1 MKVNAY
7 KLPLSLLA
15 ASVLTAPLAFAEQS
29 SVASGVKQALSDSK
43 VKLHFRAR
51 YEGVDQEGLDKDASA
66 LTLKS
71 RITLNTGAFNGFSMG
86 VEVDNITA
94 LADDY
99 NSTAN
104 GKAEYPVVADPEG
117 TDVNQGFLKYSNGG
131 LTAIAGRQRINH
143 DEQRFI
149 GGVGW
154 RQNEQTY
161 DGYRFQFKASDA
173 VSFDYSYINNINRI
187 FGPSGAKSDL
197 SGDFHFGNAAFKI
210 NKDHKISAFA
220 YLLDFE
226 TAAGLSTDT
235 YGFLYKGKLGPVN
248 VKASYASQGD
258 TGDNANNFSTDYYN
272 VEAGSKLG
280 PITLLAGVESLGS
293 DNGVG
298 FSTPLA
304 TLHKWNGFADKFL
317 STPANGLEDVYFT
330 VKGKVGGVKLVATY
344 HDFSSDVG
352 SIDYGSEL
360 DLVAA
365 YKVNKNYNV
374 LVKYASYSADAYA
387 TDTDKLILQLVAN
400 F

>member
-1 MKVNAY
+1 MKVNAL
-7 KLPLSLLA
+7 KLPLALLA
-15 ASVLTAPLAFAEQS
+15 TTVLAAPAAFAEQS
-29 SVASGVKQALSDSK
+29 TLASGVKQALSDSK

-51 YEGVDQEGLDKDASA
+51 YEGVDQEGIGKDASA

-104 GKAEYPVVADPEG
+104 GETQYPVVADPEG
-117 TDVNQGFLKYSNGG
+117 TDVNQGFLKYRNDG

-161 DGYRFQFKASDA
+161 DGYRALYKASDS
-173 VSFDYSYINNINRI
+173 VSFDYSYIYNINRI
-187 FGPSGAKSDL
+187 FGPSGAKADL

-226 TAAGLSTDT
+226 TAAGLSTNT
-235 YGFLYKGKLGPVN
+235 YGFLYKGKFGPLN
-248 VKASYASQGD
+248 VKASYASQS
-258 TGDNANNFSTDYYN
+258 DNADNPADFDTDYYN

-280 PITLLAGVESLGS
+280 AITLLAGVESLGS

-317 STPANGLEDVYFT
+317 GTPANGLEDVYFT
-330 VKGKVGGVKLVATY
+330 VKGKVGGVKLTATY

-352 SIDYGSEL
+352 SIDYGQEL

-365 YKVNKNYNV
+365 YAVSKNYKV
-374 LVKYASYSADAYA
+374 LVKYASYSADDYA

>member
-29 SVASGVKQALSDSK
+29 ALTSGIKQALSDSK
-43 VKLHFRAR
+43 VNVSFRAR
-51 YEGVDQEGLDKDASA
+51 YEGVDQEGFEKDASA

-71 RITLNTGAFNGFSMG
+71 RITLKTGAYNGFSMG
-86 VEVDNITA
+86 MEVDNVTA
-94 LADDY
+94 LADGY

-104 GKAEYPVVADPEG
+104 GETEYPVVADPEG
-117 TDVNQGFLKYSNGG
+117 TDVNQGYLKYAEGNF
-131 LTAIAGRQRINH
+131 TAIAGRQRILHNN
-143 DEQRFI
+143 QRFV

-161 DGYRFQFKASDA
+161 DGYRVQYKANDA
-173 VSFDYSYINNINRI
+173 ISFDYSYVHNVNRI
-187 FGPSGAKSDL
+187 FGPDGAKSDL
-197 SGDFHFGNAAFKI
+197 SGDFHLANAAFKI

-226 TAAGLSTDT
+226 TAAGMSTDT
-235 YGFLYKGKLGPVN
+235 YGVLYNGKFGPVKVN
-248 VKASYASQGD
+248 ASYASQGD
-258 TGDNANNFSTDYYN
+258 NADNPTDFDADYYN

-280 PITLLAGVESLGS
+280 PVTIMAGIESLGS
-293 DNGVG
+293 DNGVA

-304 TLHKWNGFADKFL
+304 TLHKFQGFADKFL
-317 STPANGLEDVYFT
+317 GTPANGVEDVYFT
-330 VKGKVGGVKLVATY
+330 VKGKVGGVKLAATY
-344 HDFSSDVG
+344 HDLSSDVG
-352 SIDYGSEL
+352 GIDYGKEL

-374 LVKYASYSADAYA
+374 LVKYANYSADDHA
-387 TDTDKLILQLVAN
+387 TDTDKLWLQLVAK

>member
-29 SVASGVKQALSDSK
+29 ALTSGIKQALSDSK
-43 VKLHFRAR
+43 VNVSFRAR
-51 YEGVDQEGLDKDASA
+51 YEGVDQEGFEKDASA

-71 RITLNTGAFNGFSMG
+71 RITLKTGAYNGFSMG
-86 VEVDNITA
+86 MEVDNVTA
-94 LADDY
+94 LADGY

-104 GKAEYPVVADPEG
+104 GETEYPVVADPEG
-117 TDVNQGFLKYSNGG
+117 TDVNQGYLKYAEGNF
-131 LTAIAGRQRINH
+131 TAIAGRQRILHNN
-143 DEQRFI
+143 QRFV

-161 DGYRFQFKASDA
+161 DGYRVQYKANDA
-173 VSFDYSYINNINRI
+173 ISFDYSYVHNVNRI
-187 FGPSGAKSDL
+187 FGPDGAKSDL
-197 SGDFHFGNAAFKI
+197 SGDFHLANAAFKI

-226 TAAGLSTDT
+226 TAAGMSTDT
-235 YGFLYKGKLGPVN
+235 YGVLYNGKFGPVKVN
-248 VKASYASQGD
+248 ASYASQGD
-258 TGDNANNFSTDYYN
+258 NADNPNDFDADYYN

-280 PITLLAGVESLGS
+280 PVTIMAGIESLGS

-304 TLHKWNGFADKFL
+304 TLHKFQGFADKFL
-317 STPANGLEDVYFT
+317 GTPANGVEDVYFT
-330 VKGKVGGVKLVATY
+330 VKGKVGGVKLAATY
-344 HDFSSDVG
+344 HDLSSDVG
-352 SIDYGSEL
+352 GIDYGKEL

-365 YKVNKNYNV
+365 YAVNKNYNV
-374 LVKYASYSADAYA
+374 LVKYANYSADDHA
-387 TDTDKLILQLVAN
+387 TDTDKLWLQLVAK